1 MNNKFPNRGS
11 FQSFG
16 LFLSKKEEAR
26 GSRRYGQPAKLLA
39 AAGGPARPIHPSTY
53 QSRAQLLAHDRPMPQ
68 SSSPL
73 VGPTLARLEP
83 AHAPSPPPAYGP
95 RRTGST
101 APRHLFFLL
110 HSSSSRGSSS
120 SFRPYKPTAP
130 PDPLAGSAP
139 PRGSPAAAAC
149 AGDLF
154 YESRE
159 RLRLRDGRCAV
170 LGCGFCPVRCGE
182 LLRAGGPETGE
193 RSGTF
198 FKRE

>member
-1 MNNKFPNRGS
+1 M
-11 FQSFG
+11 
-16 LFLSKKEEAR
+16 
-26 GSRRYGQPAKLLA
+26 GSRRRKLLA
-39 AAGGPARPIHPSTY
+39 ASPQVGQAGLSIHPPTN
-53 QSRAQLLAHDRPMPQ
+53 RARSFWLTIYPRRPMPQ
-68 SSSPL
+68 SSSPF

-110 HSSSSRGSSS
+110 LSSSSRGSSS

-159 RLRLRDGRCAV
+159 RLRLRDGKCAV